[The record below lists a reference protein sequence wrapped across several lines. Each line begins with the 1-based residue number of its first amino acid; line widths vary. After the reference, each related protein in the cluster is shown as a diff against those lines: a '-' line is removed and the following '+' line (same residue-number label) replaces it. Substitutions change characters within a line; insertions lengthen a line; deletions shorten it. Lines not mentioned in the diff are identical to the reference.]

1 MTDITAAVARE
12 VLALA
17 IAHCPGELED
27 LLRLHREQMDSLD
40 GLTPGQLSGP
50 DPVPAS
56 VPAAFDRFAEA
67 LRDLAADVEDYA
79 TAMDAK
85 VAMA

>member
-1 MTDITAAVARE
+1 VSIDAATARE

-27 LLRLHREQMDSLD
+27 VLRLHREQMDSVD
-40 GLTPGQLSGP
+40 GLTRSQLSGP

-56 VPAAFDRFAEA
+56 VGVAFGRFAEA

-79 TAMDAK
+79 VAMDAK

>member
-1 MTDITAAVARE
+1 MSIDADTARE

-17 IAHCPGELED
+17 IAHCPAELRD
-27 LLRLHREQMDSLD
+27 VLRLHDEALGAVGD
-40 GLTPGQLSGP
+40 LSRAQAYGP

-56 VPAAFDRFAEA
+56 VGVAFEAFDEA
-67 LRDLAADVEDYA
+67 LRDLSADVEDYA

-85 VAMA
+85 VAMV